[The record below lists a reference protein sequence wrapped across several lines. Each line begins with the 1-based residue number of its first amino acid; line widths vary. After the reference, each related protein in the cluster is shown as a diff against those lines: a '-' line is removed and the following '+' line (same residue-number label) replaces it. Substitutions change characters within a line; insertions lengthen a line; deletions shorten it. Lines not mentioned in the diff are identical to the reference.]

1 MMYEY
6 MSLWSFHSKFFFIQT
21 LKFKHWRKI
30 RLPRNSY
37 ELFKNFNQNSD
48 QDSRWLWISVKAH
61 QNYNSDGKVRIFDLR
76 KRDCISS
83 WSLKAAAS
91 EMTSSILTLQMSSD
105 ETSIYALS
113 SDGQFSAWSFIQTSQ
128 KMFEVQLNDPYFS
141 SDAYPRAA
149 WGKQFA
155 FAGL

>member
-1 MMYEY
+1 MA
-6 MSLWSFHSKFFFIQT
+6 
-21 LKFKHWRKI
+21 
-30 RLPRNSY
+30 PP
-37 ELFKNFNQNSD
+37 NFLQ
-48 QDSRWLWISVKAH
+48 ISVKAH